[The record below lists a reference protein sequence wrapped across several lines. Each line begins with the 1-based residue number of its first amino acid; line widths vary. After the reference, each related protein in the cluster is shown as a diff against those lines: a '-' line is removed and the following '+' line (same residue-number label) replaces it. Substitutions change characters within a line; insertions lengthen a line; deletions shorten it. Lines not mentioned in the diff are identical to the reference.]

1 MVGIRAL
8 AGVASCGASV
18 FLLFGDDIEGKV
30 SDNENL
36 SGLGG
41 FAGVAP
47 LAVSLI
53 MLAALKSKGRDIIE
67 NHLALLAMLAL
78 QIIAFIIS
86 RYYYVG
92 LRLQGLFLFLLY
104 LYTAIMVGKSAVEL
118 PKGVFLRWSLVFAA
132 LISSA
137 SRLKN
142 FDEDVVEIGRAHV

>member
-104 LYTAIMVGKSAVEL
+104 LSTAIMVGKSAVEL
-118 PKGVFLRWSLVFAA
+118 PKVVFLRLSLDRK
-132 LISSA
+132 S
-137 SRLKN
+137 
-142 FDEDVVEIGRAHV
+142 VVWGKGVSVRVDL